1 MFDWLKRVLGQ
12 APAAPVRAAD
22 PAPTAAPAPTAI
34 TVPAPAAKAP
44 LYTEAELLE
53 DVRRQVERDLAGG
66 FVSRDEIV
74 QYAVEAFADEVPGA
88 PVEATA
94 RRALDEA
101 LAARAIDE
109 ATWPAVTDC
118 DRLDAA
124 FAALEAEGV
133 ISRQNFTCCG
143 SCGSSEIWDEMGKV
157 RDAGG
162 PVTGYAFYHQQDT
175 ERAAEGGGLY
185 FNYGAV
191 EDSEAAALAVGHR
204 IMVRLREQGLEPDW
218 DGRIEQRIGLELD
231 WKRRAVS
238 A

>member
-1 MFDWLKRVLGQ
+1 MFDWLKRLLGWSQ
-12 APAAPVRAAD
+12 
-22 PAPTAAPAPTAI
+22 AAPAPTPAERPAPP
-34 TVPAPAAKAP
+34 PAPAAKAP
-44 LYTEAELLE
+44 LYTEDELLE

-66 FVSRDEIV
+66 FVPRDEIV
-74 QYAVEAFADEVPGA
+74 RDAVEAFAGELVGA

-101 LAARAIDE
+101 LAARAIEE
-109 ATWPAVTDC
+109 ATWPATTDC

-175 ERAAEGGGLY
+175 ERATEGGGLY

-191 EDSEAAALAVGHR
+191 EDTEAAAVAVGHR
-204 IMVRLREQGLEPDW
+204 IMARLREQGLEPDW
-218 DGRIEQRIGLELD
+218 DGRLEQRIGLGLD
-231 WKRRAVS
+231 WKRRAVP